1 MTPSPTPP
9 PIPIKEEEP
18 APMGWRGLSS
28 NESKRRRDMSR
39 ERQRDTLL
47 ARQRIVRASTVMG
60 FMIILAMILSYRL
73 VYWQILMRTELLPKA
88 SRVSQESSHLPFRG
102 TIRDRNGYLLATDEV
117 FYKFWVSPNVI
128 HQPDPL
134 AKDVSEITSIPF
146 ETLRDMFSGEEVNLL
161 ADPALPYKIGQKMI
175 ELDKL
180 PFILEPFTHR
190 SYPNGMLACHLL
202 GFVNAEPRGS
212 AGIEMYYDELLSG
225 KQKQPNLE
233 GQIAE
238 EIKLGQRP
246 FTPTQNGVDLVL
258 TIDRAIQ
265 FMIEQEL
272 TYAVETYDAE
282 GGTII
287 VMEPESGEVL
297 GMASYPCYDPN
308 HYEQYLED
316 GTIFQDP
323 AISRQYEPGSIFK
336 LITIAAALDQKLVLP
351 NSVWNDP
358 GELNVG
364 GQIIKNW
371 DHNAYGPRT
380 VTEIL
385 GYSLNTGTA
394 WLSVTLGEDMF
405 YHYVERFG
413 FGAPTG
419 IELSNEMAG
428 TVKIPGEQNW
438 HPSDLG
444 TNSFGQ
450 GIAVTPIQMVSA
462 VASLLNNGQLMQ
474 AKIVEAV
481 ISHAHLQE
489 MPPSSQPRQSVS
501 PQVAQTMRQMM
512 VDAVRITTHD
522 ALLEDEGWLV
532 GGKTGTAQIPIEGG
546 YHPEDTIASFIGFAP
561 ADEPAFVVLVKLDRP
576 QGEYQW
582 GSRSAAP
589 TFKRITHHLL
599 NYYNIPPDEHR
610 AAYTSD
616 MPTAVPMDVMPSQL
630 GVHAT
635 PTP

>member
-1 MTPSPTPP
+1 MTSP
-9 PIPIKEEEP
+9 PIPTCEEES

-28 NESKRRRDMSR
+28 NESKHRRDMSR
-39 ERQRDTLL
+39 ERQRDTHL
-47 ARQRIVRASTVMG
+47 ARQRILRAS
-60 FMIILAMILSYRL
+60 MIMALIMAFTAILSSRL
-73 VYWQILMRTELLPKA
+73 VYWQVIMRDDLLPHA
-88 SRVSQESSHLPFRG
+88 NQASQEPSDHSLRG

-117 FYKFWVSPNVI
+117 FYKLWVSPNI
-128 HQPDPL
+128 IDSPESL
-134 AKDVSEITSIPF
+134 AQEVSAITNIEF
-146 ETLRDMFSGEEVNLL
+146 ETLRKIFSGNETNVL
-161 ADPALPYKIGQKMI
+161 AHRALPYEVGQKII
-175 ELDKL
+175 EMDRT
-180 PFILEPFTHR
+180 PFKLEPFSYR

-202 GFVNAEPRGS
+202 GFVNVEQGGL

-225 KQKQPNLE
+225 KQKQPRLE
-233 GQIAE
+233 GKVAE

-272 TYAVETYDAE
+272 TNAIETYEAQ

-287 VMEPESGEVL
+287 VMEPTSGEVL

-308 HYEQYLED
+308 HFGQYLED
-316 GTIFQDP
+316 GTIFQNP
-323 AISRQYEPGSIFK
+323 AISSQYEPGSIFK
-336 LITIAAALDQKLVLP
+336 LITIAAALDQELVLP
-351 NSVWNDP
+351 STIWNDP
-358 GELNVG
+358 GQLDVG
-364 GQIIKNW
+364 GQLIKNW
-371 DHNAYGPRT
+371 DNNAYGPST

-394 WLSVTLGEDMF
+394 WLSTELGEDTF
-405 YHYVERFG
+405 SHYVQQFG
-413 FGAPTG
+413 FGKPTG
-419 IELSNEMAG
+419 IELSNEVAG
-428 TVKIPGEQNW
+428 IVKRPGDQNW

-474 AKIVEAV
+474 AKIVNAIV
-481 ISHAHLQE
+481 SHAHIE
-489 MPPSSQPRQSVS
+489 ETPPSHQSGQSVS

-512 VDAVRITTHD
+512 VDAVKITTHE
-522 ALLEDEGWLV
+522 ALLENEGWLV
-532 GGKTGTAQIPIEGG
+532 GGKTGTAQIPVEGG

-576 QGEYQW
+576 QGVYQW
-582 GSRSAAP
+582 GSNSAAP

-599 NYYNIPPDEHR
+599 NYYNIPPDEQRTAH
-610 AAYTSD
+610 TSD
-616 MPTAVPMDVMPSQL
+616 MPTAIPIDMMNEQL

>member
-1 MTPSPTPP
+1 M
-9 PIPIKEEEP
+9 
-18 APMGWRGLSS
+18 
-28 NESKRRRDMSR
+28 
-39 ERQRDTLL
+39 
-47 ARQRIVRASTVMG
+47 VMALIMA
-60 FMIILAMILSYRL
+60 FAAILSYRL
-73 VYWQILMRTELLPKA
+73 LYWQVIMRDDLLPNVNQA
-88 SRVSQESSHLPFRG
+88 SQEPADHPLRG
-102 TIRDRNGYLLATDEV
+102 TIRDRNGYLLATDKV

-128 HQPDPL
+128 NSPDSL
-134 AKDVSEITSIPF
+134 AEEVSTITGIQFEKLREI
-146 ETLRDMFSGEEVNLL
+146 FSGNEMNVL
-161 ADPALPYKIGQKMI
+161 AHPALPYEVGQEVI
-175 ELDKL
+175 EMDQVA
-180 PFILEPFTHR
+180 FVLEPFSHR

-202 GFVNAEPRGS
+202 GFVNAELRGL

-225 KQKQPNLE
+225 KQKQPHLE
-233 GQIAE
+233 GKVAE

-272 TYAVETYDAE
+272 TNAVEMYGAE

-287 VMEPESGEVL
+287 VMEPKSGEVL
-297 GMASYPCYDPN
+297 AMGSYPCYDPN
-308 HYEQYLED
+308 HFGQYLED

-323 AISRQYEPGSIFK
+323 AISSQYEPGSIFK
-336 LITIAAALDQKLVLP
+336 LITIAAALDQELVLP
-351 NSVWNDP
+351 STVWNDP
-358 GELNVG
+358 GQLDVG
-364 GQIIKNW
+364 GQLIKNW
-371 DHNAYGPRT
+371 DNNAYGPRT

-394 WLSVTLGEDMF
+394 WLSMELGEDTF

-413 FGAPTG
+413 FGKPTG
-419 IELSNEMAG
+419 IELSNEIAG
-428 TVKIPGEQNW
+428 IVKRPGDQNW

-474 AKIVEAV
+474 AKIVNAIV
-481 ISHAHLQE
+481 SHAHIE
-489 MPPSSQPRQSVS
+489 ETPPSRQSRQSVS
-501 PQVAQTMRQMM
+501 PQVAQTMRQIM
-512 VDAVRITTHD
+512 VDAVKITTHE
-522 ALLEDEGWLV
+522 ALLENEGWLI
-532 GGKTGTAQIPIEGG
+532 GGKTGTAQIPVEGG

-576 QGEYQW
+576 QGVYQW
-582 GSRSAAP
+582 GSNSAAP

-610 AAYTSD
+610 TAHTSD
-616 MPTAVPMDVMPSQL
+616 MPTAIPMDMMSEQL
-630 GVHAT
+630 GVHAA